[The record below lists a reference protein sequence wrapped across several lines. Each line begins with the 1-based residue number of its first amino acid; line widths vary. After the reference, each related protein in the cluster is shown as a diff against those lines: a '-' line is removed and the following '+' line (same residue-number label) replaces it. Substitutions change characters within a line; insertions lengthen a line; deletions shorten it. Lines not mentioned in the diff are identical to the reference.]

1 MNFISLGPTCSIA
14 YQLQKLGKKKES
26 LPFDRIRC
34 YPISSVLHLIQN
46 NFSDLFEGIEYV
58 KDDTKFPFIEDNLV
72 EGESETFDTI
82 EMKDT
87 KIYKNDKLSISF
99 FHDFKEG
106 IDVKDVIQKYQRRID
121 RFYNVVKNPSVF
133 IRDELNFK
141 VGDILI
147 YNELY
152 NKLKEFNNENRLV
165 LIINTFK
172 KDFALDG
179 LNAGIEIYKN
189 AEKISEWQHPEITS
203 ILKEIVV

>member
-1 MNFISLGPTCSIA
+1 MNYVSLGPTCSIA

-26 LPFDRIRC
+26 LPFDWIRC

-46 NFSDLFEGIEYV
+46 NFSDLLIGIKYIKE
-58 KDDTKFPFIEDNLV
+58 DTKFPFIEDI
-72 EGESETFDTI
+72 EGGGDTFDTI
-82 EMKDT
+82 TMLDT
-87 KIYKNDKLSISF
+87 KIYKNDKLGISF

-106 IDVKDVIQKYQRRID
+106 IDVKDVIQKYQRRIE
-121 RFYNVVKNPSVF
+121 RFYSEVKNPSVF

-141 VGDILI
+141 VGDIPL

-152 NKLKEFNNENRLV
+152 DKLKEYNNENRLV

-189 AEKISEWQHPEITS
+189 ADKISEWQHPEITS